1 MILVA
6 IVVSTIYLYK
16 FNKELYHHFDYLAM
30 EVADE
35 EQEEQEEEERY
46 RQDGS
51 HRNRGGNEQLKR
63 LREVSLYFQ
72 EGENNCPY

>member
-1 MILVA
+1 M
-6 IVVSTIYLYK
+6 VSTIYLYK

-35 EQEEQEEEERY
+35 EQEERY

-51 HRNRGGNEQLKR
+51 HRNRGGNEQLNR
-63 LREVSLYFQ
+63 LREVSLWRLRKVKIIVHISSTYTSMI
-72 EGENNCPY
+72 